1 MKRKQIL
8 ATMFLATAVL
18 IFVLNNS
25 IYAIPKDFK
34 TNSSFEVSRGDSIY
48 SISEKLEEEG
58 YINSAS
64 LFRLISIYK
73 NKNLKIAEGV
83 YDFKESMNMWEMIT
97 KFTKGKSDRSSIVLT
112 VPEGFTNLDIANRLS
127 SITADK
133 ISKEEFL
140 NLAKPFEGRLFPD
153 TYYLNS
159 SDTAESVLEKMLK
172 EFDEKIGN
180 VNSEDIVFA
189 SILEGE
195 AKSREDM
202 QMVSGI
208 LKERL
213 RLNMALQ
220 VDVAPITYKERGLPK
235 YPINNPGEN
244 AFYATRYPTASEY
257 LYYITGDDGKMYYAK
272 DFATHKKN
280 IAKYLK

>member
-1 MKRKQIL
+1 MSRKYFLIL
-8 ATMFLATAVL
+8 IS
-18 IFVLNNS
+18 IF
-25 IYAIPKDFK
+25 AITSLYLVNKSLYTIPSDFREG
-34 TNSSFEVSRGDSIY
+34 SSFEVVAGDSVY
-48 SISEKLEEEG
+48 TISEKLEEAG

-64 LFRLISIYK
+64 LFRVISIYK
-73 NKNLKIAEGV
+73 NRNLKIVEGV
-83 YDFKESMNMWEMIT
+83 YDFKEKLNMLEVVS
-97 KFTKGKSDRSSIVLT
+97 KFSSAKSDRASLVLT
-112 VPEGFTNLDIANRLS
+112 VPEGFTNLDIANRLA
-127 SITADK
+127 SISANRIPKD
-133 ISKEEFL
+133 EFL
-140 NLAKPFEGRLFPD
+140 ALAKDYEGKLFPE

-159 SDTAESVLEKMLK
+159 SDDAGIVLEKMLK
-172 EFDEKIGN
+172 EFDLKVGVVSHEQ
-180 VNSEDIVFA
+180 IVFA

-235 YPINNPGEN
+235 DPINNPGAN
-244 AFYATRYPTASEY
+244 AFYATTYPIHSEY
-257 LYYITGDDGKMYYAK
+257 LYYITGDDGRMYYAK